1 MMTRKRV
8 ALPKSTCHPQP
19 EVSSVNIMNR
29 YNCQPWPSPGE
40 SESNDDWQFYFECR
54 GREFWAVGGC
64 NYVMMTMGTIESS
77 YPDPTPAPAPAL
89 LPWAT
94 TTLTSC
100 SGHPPPGHRQSNM
113 ENWKQRENWL
123 ELGPNTQTRPPGVWH
138 RVAGSTL
145 LGLISELG
153 GNRNPWEDFPID

>member
-29 YNCQPWPSPGE
+29 YNCQPRPSPGE

-100 SGHPPPGHRQSNM
+100 SGHPPPGHRQSKM

-123 ELGPNTQTRPPGVWH
+123 ELGPTQTRPPGVRH
-138 RVAGSTL
+138 RVTGSTL

-153 GNRNPWEDFPID
+153 GKRNPWEDFPID